1 MFKNTKQ
8 NSLNKIKI
16 KKTGENITEKVYQT
30 RNNKLINER
39 RTVEVFQV
47 NKSLEKVS
55 IENEPKVENIIEQ
68 NNGLNIISLK
78 KILYK

>member
-1 MFKNTKQ
+1 M
-8 NSLNKIKI
+8 NKIKI

-47 NKSLEKVS
+47 NKPLEKVS
-55 IENEPKVENIIEQ
+55 IENESNVENIIEQ